1 MIRPARFAAA
11 LAASLVLAAPV
22 HAQKL
27 VKQQSIATIGAPQLM
42 DTSGM
47 FQARFAKVGDDMYI
61 GGQPTEKALREL
73 KAQGVTTVINLRSP
87 EEMYRIPFDEAR
99 LVNELG
105 MKYVYIPMR
114 GTPEFPY
121 SPDGLKKFT
130 DAMAAADGKV
140 LLHCTIAWRASHMWG
155 AYLIQQGVPADQAL
169 THVRAINLMDA
180 HRMGPGDKQPIE
192 MFLGKAVPGLGRPAP

>member
-1 MIRPARFAAA
+1 MIRPASMVAA
-11 LAASLVLAAPV
+11 LAATLVLAAQGS
-22 HAQKL
+22 AQKL
-27 VKQQSIATIGAPQLM
+27 VRQQSIATIGAPQLM

-47 FQARFAKVGDDMYI
+47 FQARFARVGDDMYI

-114 GTPEFPY
+114 GTAEFPY

-169 THVRAINLMDA
+169 THVRAINLMDNM
-180 HRMGPGDKQPIE
+180 RMGNNNKQPIE
-192 MFLGKAVPGLGRPAP
+192 EFLGKPVPGLGHP

>member
-1 MIRPARFAAA
+1 MFRPASVVAAF
-11 LAASLVLAAPV
+11 AASLILAAPSG
-22 HAQKL
+22 AQKL
-27 VKQQSIATIGAPQLM
+27 VKQQSIATIGAPELM

-47 FQARFAKVGDDMYI
+47 FQARFAKVGDDMYL
-61 GGQPTEKALREL
+61 GGQPTAKALRDL
-73 KAQGVTTVINLRSP
+73 NALGVTTVINLRSP
-87 EEMYRIPFDEAR
+87 EEMYRIGFDEAR

-114 GTPEFPY
+114 GTTEFPY

-155 AYLIQQGVPADQAL
+155 AYLIQQGVPAEQAL
-169 THVRAINLMDA
+169 KHVRAINLMDDM
-180 HRMGPGDKQPIE
+180 RMGSDNKQPIE
-192 MFLGKAVPGLGRPAP
+192 QFLGKPVPGLGHP

>member
-1 MIRPARFAAA
+1 MIRPASVVAAFAV
-11 LAASLVLAAPV
+11 SLVLASSAT
-22 HAQKL
+22 AQSFVGRVSL
-27 VKQQSIATIGAPQLM
+27 PTIGAPQLM

-47 FQARFAKVGDDMYI
+47 FQARFAKVGDDMFV
-61 GGQPTEKALREL
+61 GGQPTEKAIREL

-87 EEMYRIPFDEAR
+87 EEMARIPFDEAR

-114 GTPEFPY
+114 GNADFPY
-121 SPDGLKKFT
+121 SPEGLKKFT
-130 DAMAAADGKV
+130 DAMASADGKV

-169 THVRAINLMDA
+169 KHVRAINLMDDM
-180 HRMGPGDKQPIE
+180 RMGSDNKQPIE
-192 MFLGKAVPGLGRPAP
+192 QFLGKPVPGLGHP

>member
-1 MIRPARFAAA
+1 MFRPASFIAA
-11 LAASLVLAAPV
+11 LAVSLALAAPSS
-22 HAQKL
+22 AQKL
-27 VKQQSIATIGAPQLM
+27 VKQQSITTIAAPQLM
-42 DTSGM
+42 DTIGM

-87 EEMYRIPFDEAR
+87 EEMSRIPFDEAR

-114 GTPEFPY
+114 GTAEFPY
-121 SPDGLKKFT
+121 GPEGLKKFT
-130 DAMAAADGKV
+130 DAMASADGKV

-155 AYLIQQGVPADQAL
+155 AYLIQQGVPAEQAL
-169 THVRAINLMDA
+169 THVRAINLMDNM
-180 HRMGPGDKQPIE
+180 RMGNDNKQPIE
-192 MFLGKAVPGLGRPAP
+192 QFLGKPVPGLGHP